1 MAREKLFLSLA
12 VAVLLIVASSASGK
26 HKGKEE
32 EEEKEAAADR
42 ITTLPGQPKVYFEQ
56 FSGYVTVDEAAGR
69 ALFYW
74 LTEAVDEPLSKP
86 LVVWLNGGKFLTSL
100 FLPLY
105 IFLKTKTN
113 TKWSH
118 RSRS

>member
-26 HKGKEE
+26 HKGE

-100 FLPLY
+100 LLALH
-105 IFLKTKTN
+105 IFL
-113 TKWSH
+113 
-118 RSRS
+118 